1 MQTKTMYV
9 AEGCMTF
16 IRSMINQHHA
26 DKRELYETLTKLC
39 QKEADRLASIDP
51 LRNR

>member
-1 MQTKTMYV
+1 MDNKTTYV
-9 AEGCMTF
+9 AQGCMTF

-26 DKRELYETLTKLC
+26 DDLELYEMLTKLC
-39 QKEADRLASIDP
+39 QKEADRLNSIDP